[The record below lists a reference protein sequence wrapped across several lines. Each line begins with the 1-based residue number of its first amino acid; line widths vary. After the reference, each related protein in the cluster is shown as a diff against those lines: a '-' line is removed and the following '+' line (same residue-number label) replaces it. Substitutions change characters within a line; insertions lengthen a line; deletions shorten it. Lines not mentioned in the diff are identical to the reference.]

1 MSKVSQ
7 AIGRVFSGG
16 AKAFARYPAA
26 MFSAMIVAIAATA
39 LTALDLPSDERL
51 FTNMMLAFA
60 ASALWGLAVA
70 VASEF
75 YIGKQLPF
83 VLINVITLLA
93 GSGLFAYLYLL
104 PDRTVPMIIMAR
116 IIASGLAAFILF
128 LLVIS
133 ADAGRSDYNQAAF
146 MTLKSFLIAALY
158 TIVIL
163 LGLFFVAFTV
173 ESLIFEDLSEKV
185 YSYIAIW
192 SLFLGYAFFLGY
204 FPRFRR
210 NEQDSR
216 LDIAQ
221 KHPAFAEI
229 LFAYVLVPIMF
240 ILTIVLLI
248 WAVQILIVGDW
259 QEFELLAIIFTAYSM
274 FGVFLSIMISHY
286 TQSIAVFYR
295 RIFPFSALVFL
306 LFEAYAIYRQVAS
319 DGIKSG
325 EYFICLFWLFAL
337 LAVLVLFSGQPVR
350 NRLMAWIALVLTV
363 LSVLPFTG
371 YQAVPVYS
379 QTERLRVV
387 LAKNDMIVD
396 GAVVSAPASISL
408 ADKIAITDA
417 ATFLM
422 SNEYKN
428 QVRAS
433 WLSEKIKSGVT
444 FKSIFGFSETYS
456 DYNPDENITREI
468 YLNLPAGVVNIAG
481 YDFSALITGDA
492 SQSVVISGTT
502 GEYTIKLINMNNE
515 RTPAIELSRDGQMIL
530 NQSLQ
535 SWIDGLAAKYQDQGG
550 KSQPDIKDMTVS
562 LEAGSVKLM
571 VVFQNITIYT
581 DVNDGTRVYLYP
593 WAVYLGE

>member
-1 MSKVSQ
+1 MSRVSQ

-70 VASEF
+70 VACG
-75 YIGKQLPF
+75 YCIGKQLPF
-83 VLINVITLLA
+83 VLINIITLLA

-116 IIASGLAAFILF
+116 IIASGLAAFIMF

-173 ESLIFEDLSEKV
+173 QSLIYEDLSEKV
-185 YSYIAIW
+185 FSYIAIW
-192 SLFLGYAFFLGY
+192 SLFLGFAFFLGY

-210 NEQDSR
+210 NEKDNR

-240 ILTIVLLI
+240 ILTVVMLI
-248 WAVQILIVGDW
+248 WAVQILIVGNW
-259 QEFELLAIIFTAYSM
+259 QEFELLASIFTAYSM

-286 TQSIAVFYR
+286 TQHIATFYR

-306 LFEAYAIYRQVAS
+306 LFEAYAIYRQVAA
-319 DGIKSG
+319 DGIKSS

-337 LAVLVLFSGQPVR
+337 LAVLVLFSGKPVR

-371 YQAVPVYS
+371 YQSVSVYS

-396 GAVVSAPASISL
+396 GAIVSAPASISL
-408 ADKIAITDA
+408 ADKIVITDA

-422 SNEYKN
+422 GNEYKN
-428 QVRAS
+428 QVSAV

-456 DYNPDENITREI
+456 EYNPEENVTREI
-468 YLNLPAGVVNIAG
+468 YLNLKSSAVEITGYDYAAVIAG
-481 YDFSALITGDA
+481 DFEQPVEFNGANGTYRVRFRNMNDARTPSIEVSRNDQVIISQDFSMMIEGLIMKYEG
-492 SQSVVISGTT
+492 Q
-502 GEYTIKLINMNNE
+502 GEKNVTDV
-515 RTPAIELSRDGQMIL
+515 A
-530 NQSLQ
+530 
-535 SWIDGLAAKYQDQGG
+535 
-550 KSQPDIKDMTVS
+550 DMTASFEV
-562 LEAGSVKLM
+562 EGVRLM
-571 VVFQNITIYT
+571 VVFQSMSIMI
-581 DVNDGTRVYLYP
+581 DVDGSFRTYMYP
-593 WAVYLGE
+593 AAVYLGE